1 MSGLFCHPERSEGYA
16 LSRKALLA
24 AFALMPMPAHHDPAP
39 DYVTAAIRVAARQIA
54 ADSRTP

>member
-1 MSGLFCHPERSEGYA
+1 
-16 LSRKALLA
+16 
-24 AFALMPMPAHHDPAP
+24 MPMPAHHDPAP